1 MREMPC
7 DNETID
13 KIVAILCKE
22 GNEKLIPLC
31 ESLCNVFDQLNL
43 QELRTGEDFASHGL
57 DPQNGDIFDPQN
69 GDIFDPQNGDIFD
82 PGEKFEPEDGIVL
95 RSVAEGLYDS
105 YGNRIHPKNSEAI
118 ILKLLAYII
127 KWKEISTS

>member
-1 MREMPC
+1 MREIPC
-7 DNETID
+7 DNVTINE
-13 KIVAILCKE
+13 IVDILCKDK
-22 GNEKLIPLC
+22 NTNLRPLC
-31 ESLCNVFDQLNL
+31 KNLCVIFDELNL
-43 QELRTGEDFASHGL
+43 RELHPGTDFASHGL
-57 DPQNGDIFDPQN
+57 APQNGDIFDPQN